1 MRIAGALV
9 GALLLTGCSLATP
22 VPAPSPSSAESA
34 LAKSEF
40 TIVTPADRTLF
51 PEWSATDL
59 DGYAWNTSSLGAR
72 LTVVNFWASWCLP
85 CETEWPELQSA
96 AADHRSVNF
105 IGIDTM
111 DEMPAA
117 RQFIKDHPSDYR
129 QLVDGTAHILQSLDG
144 MPHSALPT
152 TIILDGT
159 RRIAAWKA
167 GPTSA
172 AQLRRALARI
182 T

>member
-1 MRIAGALV
+1 M
-9 GALLLTGCSLATP
+9 
-22 VPAPSPSSAESA
+22 
-34 LAKSEF
+34 
-40 TIVTPADRTLF
+40 
-51 PEWSATDL
+51 
-59 DGYAWNTSSLGAR
+59 
-72 LTVVNFWASWCLP
+72 
-85 CETEWPELQSA
+85 
-96 AADHRSVNF
+96 NF

-111 DEMPAA
+111 DETPAA

-129 QLVDGTAHILQSLDG
+129 QLIDSSAHILQSLSG

-159 RRIAAWKA
+159 RRIAAWKS

-172 AQLRRALARI
+172 AQLRRALAQL